1 MDAIAQDPDLELSKL
16 LAQIAGGDRHA
27 FGRLYDLTSSR
38 LFAVTRCMLRRP
50 EMAEEALQ
58 EAFVRIWQKASA
70 YDPGQA
76 RPMGWLATIA
86 RNQAIDLRRRA
97 AERETDSLDDDDG
110 QAFGVMP
117 EARFSFE
124 MKRLRDC
131 LALLP
136 EDRQDMVLLAY
147 YQGWSRDELA
157 IRFSRPVTTVKTLL
171 RRSLAILRECIDG
184 KL

>member
-1 MDAIAQDPDLELSKL
+1 MNAIAHDPDLELSDL
-16 LAQIAGGDRHA
+16 LTQIAGGDRRA

-58 EAFVRIWQKASA
+58 ETFVRIWQKAGA

-76 RPMGWLATIA
+76 KPMGWLATIA

-97 AERETDSLDDDDG
+97 AERETDSLEDDEG
-110 QAFGVMP
+110 QAYGVMP
-117 EARFSFE
+117 EAHFSFE

-136 EDRQDMVLLAY
+136 DDRQDMVLLAY

-157 IRFSRPVTTVKTLL
+157 ARFSRPVTTIKTLL